1 MQNSNNNQIF
11 VMTIGITIT
20 PTIINRINIIQHIF
34 YIQIKVP
41 FDFFYATSFQ
51 TPVSTDLSTYDHGL
65 QSKPLL

>member
-1 MQNSNNNQIF
+1 MQNSNNHQIL

-20 PTIINRINIIQHIF
+20 PTIINKMNMIQHIF

-51 TPVSTDLSTYDHGL
+51 TTVFTGLSTYDHGL